1 MYMEGRSK
9 NPELVYVEWP
19 SEASG
24 INPTLQG
31 QGPSLMMQLWKAVE
45 PHPEVAA
52 RQLPIHLDTHL
63 ALSEIEMGRLKTSV
77 EWLKQLRQKYK
88 DQVRL
93 AAAPHHSERASALH
107 IWTCPPPMPAVAPM
121 HARCSCLRPCT
132 HLVHMC
138 RSHL

>member
-19 SEASG
+19 SLESG
-24 INPTLQG
+24 ITPTLV
-31 QGPSLMMQLWKAVE
+31 GPSVMMQLWKAV
-45 PHPEVAA
+45 PPQPEVAA

-63 ALSEIEMGRLKTSV
+63 ALSEIEMGRLKKDASV

-88 DQVRL
+88 EQVRS
-93 AAAPHHSERASALH
+93 AGPPHQSEQGSALH
-107 IWTCPPPMPAVAPM
+107 IHGHAHRPHRRSQPCMPHVCPCA
-121 HARCSCLRPCT
+121 HAHT
-132 HLVHMC
+132 MC